1 MAAGAGRW
9 ELHPVHIQNSQLV
22 DVKSKSKHAAR
33 PIDGRPNDGD
43 AFGSS
48 SSCGS
53 AEAQQVRTEQLSLQD
68 GKATHAVTAFYP
80 SATTPSLQRTGEAVL
95 AASEVASKLLRVAKQ
110 SNNTMNYSAE
120 CTCEAPGAER
130 VS

>member
-1 MAAGAGRW
+1 M
-9 ELHPVHIQNSQLV
+9 
-22 DVKSKSKHAAR
+22 
-33 PIDGRPNDGD
+33 
-43 AFGSS
+43 
-48 SSCGS
+48 
-53 AEAQQVRTEQLSLQD
+53 RTEQLSLQD

-120 CTCEAPGAER
+120 CTSAAESKGGQEPTR
-130 VS
+130 KALLHARGKEGQALQARLLRCPFLGRQGCM